1 MRELGY
7 VEDQNVVLE
16 PRFAGESA
24 ELLPPFATELVRL
37 PVDVL
42 VVAGGRLT
50 EAAIL
55 ATKTI
60 PVVLV
65 NVNDPVAA
73 GFVASLARPGGNVTG
88 LSNLVSGISAK
99 RLELLHTAVPEL
111 REIAVLCIPTT
122 PVGVGY
128 LRRVLAAGQALGL
141 RLHPL
146 EVRGRED
153 FETAFQMLAAGPD
166 QALFL
171 LGDPLMFVYRTEIA
185 DFARRHRLPTGGG
198 APEFAEAGGL
208 MGYGSNTSAIYRR
221 AAYYVDR
228 ILKGTKPADLPVEQ
242 PMRFE
247 FVVNLKT
254 ARELGITFP
263 QEILLQVTEVIQ

>member
-1 MRELGY
+1 
-7 VEDQNVVLE
+7 V
-16 PRFAGESA
+16 A
-24 ELLPPFATELVRL
+24 L

-42 VVAGGRLT
+42 VAAGGRPT
-50 EAAIL
+50 EVAIG
-55 ATKTI
+55 ATKSI
-60 PVVLV
+60 PIVLV

-99 RLELLHTAVPEL
+99 RLELLHTSVPEL
-111 REIAVLCIPTT
+111 REIAVLWNPTN
-122 PVGVGY
+122 PVGDGD
-128 LRRVLAAGQALGL
+128 LRQAQAAGQALGL

-146 EVRGRED
+146 EVRGRD
-153 FETAFQMLAAGPD
+153 DLETTFQRLAAGPD

-171 LGDPLMFVYRTEIA
+171 LGDPLMSVYRTEIA
-185 DFARRHRLPTGGG
+185 DFALRQRLPTGGG
-198 APEFAEAGGL
+198 SREFAEVGGL

-228 ILKGTKPADLPVEQ
+228 ILKGANPADLPVEQ
-242 PMRFE
+242 PMTFD

-254 ARELGITFP
+254 AQALGITFP
-263 QEILLQVTEVIQ
+263 NEILLQVTEVIQ